1 MTHRMRIERLSQGL
15 SSPVRGLAVTLLLFA
30 AAACSDRAA
39 SSADA
44 GSGAA
49 GEDGV
54 LRMVM
59 HYDPGCGCCSDWAAY
74 MREQGFELD
83 LRLADNIV
91 ETRRELGVPAR
102 LASCHT
108 AEIEGYLVEG
118 HVPADA
124 IRRML
129 DERPAGLGISAPGMP
144 WGSPGMEMGDRV
156 DTYPVVLFDAEGN
169 ESLFARYRG
178 HELL

>member
-1 MTHRMRIERLSQGL
+1 MNRPTRQLRFPGALHRVAVALAL
-15 SSPVRGLAVTLLLFA
+15 LAV
-30 AAACSDRAA
+30 AACSD
-39 SSADA
+39 
-44 GSGAA
+44 GGAPAVGTGGLPA
-49 GEDGV
+49 GEDRA

-59 HYDPGCGCCSDWAAY
+59 HYDINCGCCSDWAAY

-83 LRLADNIV
+83 MRVADNIV
-91 ETRRELGVPAR
+91 ETRRELGVPGA

-124 IRRML
+124 VRRML
-129 DERPAGLGISAPGMP
+129 EERPQALGISAPGMP
-144 WGSPGMEMGDRV
+144 WGSPGMEMGERV

-169 ESLFARYRG
+169 QSLFARYHG
-178 HELL
+178 HERL